1 MVLPWF
7 NSRVPLM
14 VISFAAS
21 SSFLSI
27 RLGRWELFAQRETAP
42 ATRYGFTRD
51 PISGGMLDLV
61 SCGSGGYS
69 QHKIGEHH
77 LATN

>member
-1 MVLPWF
+1 VLPWF

-42 ATRYGFTRD
+42 AAHYGFIRE
-51 PISGGMLDLV
+51 GRGAGVLDLPYL
-61 SCGSGGYS
+61 SIAFANTKRWEDG
-69 QHKIGEHH
+69 Q
-77 LATN
+77 AN